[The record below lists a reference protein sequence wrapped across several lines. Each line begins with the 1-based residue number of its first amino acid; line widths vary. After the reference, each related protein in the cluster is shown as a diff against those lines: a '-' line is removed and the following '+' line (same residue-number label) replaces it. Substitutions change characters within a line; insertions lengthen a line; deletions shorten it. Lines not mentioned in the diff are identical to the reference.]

1 MKHGDLFVVRTRYR
15 LTSRSM
21 NVYYYKNKDSGENYP
36 PGDYFLVPI
45 NSCGIY
51 LETSE
56 GMHKIL
62 FPEYGTGWV
71 YDAWFTK
78 ATLGQD

>member
-1 MKHGDLFVVRTRYR
+1 MKHGDLFIVRTRASFTR
-15 LTSRSM
+15 TM
-21 NVYYYKNKDSGENYP
+21 NVYYHKNKDSGENYS
-36 PGDYFLVPI
+36 PGDYFFVPI

-71 YDAWFTK
+71 YDAWFTRE
-78 ATLGQD
+78 TLGED

>member
-1 MKHGDLFVVRTRYR
+1 MKHGDLFIVRTRWSF
-15 LTSRSM
+15 SRTM
-21 NVYYYKNKDSGENYP
+21 NVYYHKNKDSGENYS
-36 PGDYFLVPI
+36 PGDYFFVPI

-71 YDAWFTK
+71 YDAWFTR
-78 ATLGQD
+78 ATLDED

>member
-1 MKHGDLFVVRTRYR
+1 MKHGDLFIVRTRGSF
-15 LTSRSM
+15 SRTM
-21 NVYYYKNKDSGENYP
+21 NVYYYKNKDSAENYP

-71 YDAWFTK
+71 YDAWFTR
-78 ATLGQD
+78 ATLGED

>member
-1 MKHGDLFVVRTRYR
+1 MKHGDLFVVRTRWSY
-15 LTSRSM
+15 SRTM
-21 NVYYYKNKDSGENYP
+21 NVYHYKNAAIRP

-45 NSCGIY
+45 NSYGIY

-71 YDAWFTK
+71 YDAWFTR
-78 ATLGQD
+78 ATLGED

>member
-1 MKHGDLFVVRTRYR
+1 MKHGDLFIVRTRGSF
-15 LTSRSM
+15 SRTM
-21 NVYYYKNKDSGENYP
+21 NVYYHKNKDSGENYS
-36 PGDYFLVPI
+36 PGDYFFVPI

-71 YDAWFTK
+71 YDAWFTR
-78 ATLGQD
+78 ATLGED

>member
-1 MKHGDLFVVRTRYR
+1 MKHGDLFIVRTRASF
-15 LTSRSM
+15 SRTM
-21 NVYYYKNKDSGENYP
+21 NVYYHKNKDSGENYS

-45 NSCGIY
+45 NSYGIY

-71 YDAWFTK
+71 YDAWFTR
-78 ATLGQD
+78 ATLGED

>member
-15 LTSRSM
+15 SSRTM
-21 NVYYYKNKDSGENYP
+21 NVYHYKNKDIAENYP

-71 YDAWFTK
+71 YDAWFTQ
-78 ATLGQD
+78 ASCGQD